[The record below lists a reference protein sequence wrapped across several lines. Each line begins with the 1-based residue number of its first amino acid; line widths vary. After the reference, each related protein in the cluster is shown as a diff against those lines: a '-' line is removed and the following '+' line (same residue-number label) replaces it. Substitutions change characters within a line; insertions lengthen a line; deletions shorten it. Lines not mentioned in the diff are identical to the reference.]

1 MWAKF
6 DGKPYTREQFK
17 AMVKA
22 IPASKLAWVK
32 MLCVHN
38 TAVPSIAQW
47 MGSVSAAQRIKNLQY
62 FYENERG
69 WSAGPHGFI
78 PPSKETVIWG
88 FTPFDT
94 KGVHASCFNGA
105 SLGFEMVGDFDTE
118 DFNSGPG
125 ALVRDNTIFILAV
138 LYRKL
143 GLRPDNYVK
152 GVSGLHFHIDCGRD
166 NHACPG
172 KLVRVGREGFVQ
184 AVLDEMERQEREET
198 PPAPAEIPV
207 AMASTFVIPA
217 ADGPAGYDPSAVKPS
232 TNALVVAAK
241 SKTFWGL
248 LGSAVM
254 TAVSKMSDWINVIID
269 SFGAIVNET
278 KEQIDSLELVA
289 GWLRLNLA
297 EMVVWVSVICLV
309 VAGVRH
315 IALKK
320 VATS

>member
-1 MWAKF
+1 M
-6 DGKPYTREQFK
+6 
-17 AMVKA
+17 
-22 IPASKLAWVK
+22 
-32 MLCVHN
+32 
-38 TAVPSIAQW
+38 
-47 MGSVSAAQRIKNLQY
+47 
-62 FYENERG
+62 
-69 WSAGPHGFI
+69 
-78 PPSKETVIWG
+78 IWG